1 MNINN
6 ISLVNAELEAE
17 NRIIDRILRRLP
29 QAYSGSLGIDR
40 RDSMERM
47 DHMDRID
54 CMERM
59 NLMERMD
66 CLERMEQMERM
77 DISRRGN
84 GMMAG
89 VGGGGGDEG
98 RESLYSK
105 TRTGLNPSY
114 LPNMIH
120 GDDFRKAAKM
130 YKSSG

>member
-1 MNINN
+1 MGNVNMNINN

-66 CLERMEQMERM
+66 RLERMEQMDLMERM

-114 LPNMIH
+114 DPW
-120 GDDFRKAAKM
+120 G
-130 YKSSG
+130 